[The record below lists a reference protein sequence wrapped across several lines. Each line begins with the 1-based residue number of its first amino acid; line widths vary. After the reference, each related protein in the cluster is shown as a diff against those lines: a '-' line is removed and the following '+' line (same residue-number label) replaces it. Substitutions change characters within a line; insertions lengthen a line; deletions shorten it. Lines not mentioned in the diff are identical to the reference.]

1 MAHKGRG
8 RRREGEDK
16 GNIVNSGDKA
26 KLISLL
32 GTHDASERQTRN
44 QRDETEH
51 LEIKAI

>member
-8 RRREGEDK
+8 RREGEGE
-16 GNIVNSGDKA
+16 GNIVNSGDKP

-44 QRDETEH
+44 QRDEIKH
-51 LEIKAI
+51 LEIKVI